1 MSVSDSGVTDG
12 PVEKPRADVT
22 VDGAGRFVVGV
33 TLRLPETARP
43 RLLLQPR
50 APKGQSKRRAEGRAE
65 LRAEET
71 GRVVA
76 LEPAGQDRWRAVL
89 EASPALEEGR
99 WDAYLLGAPGEER
112 VPLLPG
118 LRDLRALVS
127 GAGDGPAT
135 PLAVRIPYVTKDG
148 RLAVRA
154 WLRSTHAEAGRV
166 DFSGGSMTVSAR
178 LFGARLGEGAA
189 VSLHRRGGDGAVRE
203 IALRPEGERDFT
215 FTVGHRDLP
224 ADGGRAGADTAPD
237 VPEVWDVHVRPA
249 AGASRIRVARL
260 LDDLADRKT
269 VFVYPAVTLG
279 GVTAR
284 PYYTVDNDLAVEVA
298 PTTGG

>member
-1 MSVSDSGVTDG
+1 MSGGDNGGTTG
-12 PVEKPRADVT
+12 PAGRPRADTT
-22 VDGAGRFVVGV
+22 VDGEGRFVVRV
-33 TLRLPETARP
+33 PLPLPASARP

-50 APKGQSKRRAEGRAE
+50 PPKGQSKERSQRQ
-65 LRAEET
+65 AEEA

-76 LEPAGQDRWRAVL
+76 LEPAGQGRWRAVV
-89 EASPALEEGR
+89 EAAPALEEGR
-99 WDAYLLGAPGEER
+99 WDVYVLGAPGEER

-127 GAGDGPAT
+127 GPGDDRGT
-135 PLAVRIPYVTKDG
+135 PLAVRIPYATKDG

-154 WLRSTHAEAGRV
+154 WLRATHAEAGRI
-166 DFSGGSMTVSAR
+166 DFSGSSMTVTAR

-189 VSLHRRGGDGAVRE
+189 ASLHRRGRDGAVRE
-203 IALRPEGERDFT
+203 TALRPEGDRDFA
-215 FTVGHRDLP
+215 FTVDYRDLP
-224 ADGGRAGADTAPD
+224 ADGGQAGTGAAPA
-237 VPEVWDVHVRPA
+237 VWDVYVRPA
-249 AGASRIRVARL
+249 ADAPRIRVARL
-260 LDDLADRKT
+260 LDDVADRKT
-269 VFVYPAVTLG
+269 VFVYPAAALG